1 MTSPLSYEVLDISNK
16 TGDILSVQALSVLSS
31 NGQIQIIVCYIVYY
45 IGNKLYCMMSL
56 SPYRLISVMSVDSS
70 LHYTC
75 NPFAYH
81 DIPTSTFSPQL
92 CLYSTLNRI
101 KELLIDLYSLDS
113 GRLTNRIV
121 SNKTSINYTLLI
133 TDHCLKKTNRYEQKS
148 LLMNIQIS
156 NYFIFL

>member
-1 MTSPLSYEVLDISNK
+1 
-16 TGDILSVQALSVLSS
+16 
-31 NGQIQIIVCYIVYY
+31 
-45 IGNKLYCMMSL
+45 
-56 SPYRLISVMSVDSS
+56 MSVDSS

-133 TDHCLKKTNRYEQKS
+133 TDHCLKKTNSTNRI
-148 LLMNIQIS
+148 LLLNIQIS
-156 NYFIFL
+156 NYFPLKLFIYNELYYNYCHIIFFNYYHNSHSNKSKWSNLH